1 MDDLARPDKRVNQRP
16 APEVVDVVQRGS
28 AAYEAGDYVLALS
41 ILEDFS
47 VEPQVQC
54 FLGLIYL
61 DDPQFAF
68 ERYLGW
74 QFLESS
80 ATAGDEYAWLML
92 GRRYACLEP
101 SDVAFEKASYW
112 LLKGAQKG
120 CLYSQHTLAWCLC
133 KLEIFV
139 EASKWLFIT
148 VTLGNADAQ
157 DLCYSVQCKMTARE
171 YEYAQVLAVDWLMAK
186 SKAPPEGFHRPLS
199 IYCERLQQIRLA

>member
-1 MDDLARPDKRVNQRP
+1 MNTMPQTDKSGSQRP
-16 APEVVDVVQRGS
+16 NPVVVDALRRGS
-28 AAYEAGDYVLALS
+28 AAYETGDYPLALS
-41 ILEDFS
+41 ILEGFS
-47 VEPQVQC
+47 TLPQVQC

-74 QFLESS
+74 QYLESS

-101 SDVAFEKASYW
+101 SDAAFEKAVYW

-120 CLYSQHTLAWCLC
+120 CLYSQQTLAWCLC

-148 VTLGNADAQ
+148 VTLGNSDAQ
-157 DLCYSVQCKMTARE
+157 GLCDCVQCNMTDRE
-171 YEYAQVLAVDWLMAK
+171 YEYAQELALTWLMEKAK
-186 SKAPPEGFHRPLS
+186 EPLDGFRRPLFD
-199 IYCERLQQIRLA
+199 YCKKVEHLSLV

>member
-1 MDDLARPDKRVNQRP
+1 MNTIPQTDKSGSQRP
-16 APEVVDVVQRGS
+16 IPVVVDALRRGS
-28 AAYEAGDYVLALS
+28 AAYETGDYPLAHS
-41 ILEDFS
+41 ILEGFS
-47 VEPQVQC
+47 TEPQVQC

-74 QFLESS
+74 QYLESS

-101 SDVAFEKASYW
+101 NDAAFEKAVYW

-148 VTLGNADAQ
+148 VTLGNSDAQ
-157 DLCYSVQCKMTARE
+157 GLCDCVQCNMTERE
-171 YEYAQVLAVDWLMAK
+171 YEYAQKLALTWLMEKAK
-186 SKAPPEGFHRPLS
+186 EPLVGFHRPLAN
-199 IYCERLQQIRLA
+199 YCEKVKHLSLA